1 MMKSALKGLTDKKDL
16 FNSFLSLEAIK
27 YNAKFFVA
35 LLSVWK
41 PSLMSARKYLSVKT
55 RIMQKA
61 VNWFVFQIDSLFSKW
76 YKLLLKGISEQTIT
90 ILLLLKTL
98 NAFRLLGKRFDC
110 WLWTSIFLHNLM
122 RLRWKQ
128 KFIFL
133 IRKLK
138 KKKNWYPCNVMTK
151 MVSLWHQTKTL

>member
-16 FNSFLSLEAIK
+16 FNSFLPLEAIK

-61 VNWFVFQIDSLFSKW
+61 VN
-76 YKLLLKGISEQTIT
+76 
-90 ILLLLKTL
+90 
-98 NAFRLLGKRFDC
+98 
-110 WLWTSIFLHNLM
+110 
-122 RLRWKQ
+122 
-128 KFIFL
+128 
-133 IRKLK
+133 
-138 KKKNWYPCNVMTK
+138 
-151 MVSLWHQTKTL
+151 

>member
-1 MMKSALKGLTDKKDL
+1 MKSALKGLTDKKDL

-61 VNWFVFQIDSLFSKW
+61 VNWFVFQIDSLFSIW
-76 YKLLLKGISEQTIT
+76 YELLLKGISEQTIMQKRARFQMFQGSQVRLFVNWTGKGCHT
-90 ILLLLKTL
+90 I
-98 NAFRLLGKRFDC
+98 D
-110 WLWTSIFLHNLM
+110 
-122 RLRWKQ
+122 
-128 KFIFL
+128 KFVFMISSNHHP
-133 IRKLK
+133 RRHR
-138 KKKNWYPCNVMTK
+138 T
-151 MVSLWHQTKTL
+151 